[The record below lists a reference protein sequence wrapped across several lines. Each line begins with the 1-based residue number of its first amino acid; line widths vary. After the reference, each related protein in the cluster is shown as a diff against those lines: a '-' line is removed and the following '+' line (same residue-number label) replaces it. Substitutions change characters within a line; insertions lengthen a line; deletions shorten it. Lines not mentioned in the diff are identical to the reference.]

1 VAVEIGLPHAAAV
14 GPHVGGERVVRR
26 GAGALLHVQVDESWR
41 EDVVHETGNF
51 TKELEHGKASKHLIL

>member
-1 VAVEIGLPHAAAV
+1 MAVEIGLPHAAAV

-41 EDVVHETGNF
+41 EDVVHETG
-51 TKELEHGKASKHLIL
+51 